1 MAKLAD
7 WKETIDLNPHRKE
20 IEALAEAREKQK
32 IRYKTSKQYSTAAT
46 NLTGLKGEFAFSLC
60 TGLPVDKELK
70 RGGDGGTDFTYEN
83 ISYDIKSSLYDGLNV
98 SLLEFPDKRLLAH
111 VFVLVQIVDWEA
123 RIVGWASRRQVRHAN
138 HKN

>member
-46 NLTGLKGEFAFSLC
+46 NLTGLKG
-60 TGLPVDKELK
+60 
-70 RGGDGGTDFTYEN
+70 
-83 ISYDIKSSLYDGLNV
+83 
-98 SLLEFPDKRLLAH
+98 
-111 VFVLVQIVDWEA
+111 
-123 RIVGWASRRQVRHAN
+123 
-138 HKN
+138 